1 MKKDIKLTYLKKATK
16 FLDKNKYILTEKQVD
31 ELVIKFIKKK
41 IYNINTNI
49 DYKQMSGKIS
59 NIYRIR
65 KANIRIIIKLEN
77 NNNII
82 IEAIIADIGFR
93 GDIYK

>member
-16 FLDKNKYILTEKQVD
+16 FLDKNKSILTEKQVD

-65 KANIRIIIKLEN
+65 KANIRIIVKLE

>member
-77 NNNII
+77 NNII

>member
-16 FLDKNKYILTEKQVD
+16 FLDKNRSILTEKQVD

-65 KANIRIIIKLEN
+65 KANIRIIVKLE